1 MTEILCQY
9 RKITAMASQYNTTEQ
24 SVPFSTQMM
33 KSCKPNLTKY
43 LFKVCQALGNDN
55 CVLNTSKY
63 AFTFLNTLKAF
74 NIFPPQ

>member
-1 MTEILCQY
+1 MTEILCHY
-9 RKITAMASQYNTTEQ
+9 RKITAIASRHTTTEQ

-43 LFKVCQALGNDN
+43 LFRICQALGNDI

-63 AFTFLNTLKAF
+63 VFTFLNTLQAF
-74 NIFPPQ
+74 NIFPPY